1 MSRKSRLN
9 VSVNVYHPWLCFG
22 LGECLFG
29 NYSAIRMSGST
40 CQPLQY
46 LENITSAPRPA
57 RSTSSFNGIPP
68 KIYHRCEDKYPAIRR
83 ASLHLLTDASTTPG
97 STAVPLSQLHGW
109 MDRSSWFSR
118 NCSDIR
124 VLQLRNSSLKEFRH
138 PQPLKSSTKMDC
150 RSILH
155 RSSEQMGDPTTPNCE
170 HPRERSQIRIANWEG
185 KESCTSSKEIPK
197 IWKGG

>member
-1 MSRKSRLN
+1 
-9 VSVNVYHPWLCFG
+9 
-22 LGECLFG
+22 
-29 NYSAIRMSGST
+29 MSGST

-57 RSTSSFNGIPP
+57 RSTLSFNGIPP

-83 ASLHLLTDASTTPG
+83 ASLHLLTGASTTPG
-97 STAVPLSQLHGW
+97 STAVPLSLHGW
-109 MDRSSWFSR
+109 MDSSSWFSR
-118 NCSDIR
+118 NCFDIR

-170 HPRERSQIRIANWEG
+170 HLRERSQIRIAN
-185 KESCTSSKEIPK
+185 
-197 IWKGG
+197 